1 MTKNTRRPDVI
12 DATPADVIDVGRVEV
27 QHASRARLEELARA
41 WEQRADE
48 LDAIEV
54 NGTGNLMLDLLGGM
68 TLGAA
73 DEARSQ
79 TLRACARE
87 LRLLLSR

>member
-1 MTKNTRRPDVI
+1 MATTKKRPADVI
-12 DATPADVIDVGRVEV
+12 DATPADVVDRVEV
-27 QHASRARLEELARA
+27 LGLNRDALEQLAAA
-41 WEQRADE
+41 WERQADQ
-48 LDAIEV
+48 LDNIEV
-54 NGTGNLMLDLLGGM
+54 QGTGNFVLDLLGGV

>member
-1 MTKNTRRPDVI
+1 MATTRKRPDVI
-12 DATPADVIDVGRVEV
+12 DATPADVVDRVEV
-27 QHASRARLEELARA
+27 LGLNRDALEGLAAA
-41 WEQRADE
+41 WERQAE
-48 LDAIEV
+48 QLDNIEV
-54 NGTGNLMLDLLGGM
+54 QGTGNFMLDLLGGV

>member
-1 MTKNTRRPDVI
+1 MATTRKRPDVI
-12 DATPADVIDVGRVEV
+12 DATPADVVDRVEV
-27 QHASRARLEELARA
+27 LGLKREALEGLAAA
-41 WEQRADE
+41 WERQAE
-48 LDAIEV
+48 QLDNIEV
-54 NGTGNLMLDLLGGM
+54 QGTGNFMLDLLGGV